1 MKATRF
7 SGPTLYSSDYPPL
20 EGFPTSFNPDYF
32 QFMDDFDGKAVDT
45 TNYWTFDAI
54 SNGTLSIYDTRPD
67 LNPPYDNVAHGWC
80 EISSEAVDPLTL
92 NSGGTLYS
100 FIQANPFVRG
110 QSLFYETRLGVN
122 NPKNCDLFTGL
133 VPSSGV
139 VNPYDPAANNGRVG
153 FRLVASDGT
162 GKIECVSTASAAP
175 SQVESKVTTFDMPNV
190 IPILLSSTAGA
201 NGNDGPVDS
210 FSVATLGLHISHMTP
225 RSQESSDYQVFIRYF
240 INRDLVHTTIA
251 SLSNPVFQNNNY
263 SIVTSYK
270 KVSDRTGLTLQT
282 ELDTNPAS
290 RDIQIDIP
298 GTEINNG
305 SGLSPGMFFKIGSE
319 FFQVLN
325 NTPALRV
332 GSTHTVIVSRAQLGS
347 TAAAHLVGA
356 SITEDT
362 GSCLIDYAALAVN
375 RYPAYPDKPYINSQ
389 YLVDLK
395 KSR

>member
-54 SNGTLSIYDTRPD
+54 SNGTLSIYDVRPD
-67 LNPPYDNVAHGWC
+67 VGAPYDNIAHGFC
-80 EISSEAVDPLTL
+80 AISSEAVDPLTS

-100 FIQANPFVRG
+100 FIQAQPFVRG

-133 VPSSGV
+133 VVSSRV
-139 VNPYDPAANNGRVG
+139 LNPFDPTADDYRVG

-162 GKIECVSTASAAP
+162 GKVECVSSSA
-175 SQVESKVTTFDMPNV
+175 QTESKVTSFDMPNV
-190 IPILLSSTAGA
+190 IPIYLSSTAGA
-201 NGNDGPVDS
+201 DGNDGPVDS
-210 FSVATLGLHISHMTP
+210 FSTPTLGLHISHMASRTK
-225 RSQESSDYQVFIRYF
+225 EANTGYQVVVRYF
-240 INRDLVHTTIA
+240 INRNLVHTTVA
-251 SLSNPVFQNNNY
+251 SESNPVFGNQYY
-263 SIVTSYK
+263 SSVTSYK
-270 KVSDRTGLTLQT
+270 KVSNRTGLTLQ
-282 ELDTNPAS
+282 A
-290 RDIQIDIP
+290 DITAAATDIRIDIP

-305 SGLSPGMFFKIGSE
+305 SGLNPGMFFKIGSE
-319 FFQVLN
+319 FFKVLTN
-325 NTPALRV
+325 DPANRV
-332 GSTHTVIVSRAQLGS
+332 GSTHRVIVSRAQLGS
-347 TAAAHLVGA
+347 TAVSHSAGA

-362 GSCLIDYAALAVN
+362 GSCLIDYVALAVN
-375 RYPAYPDKPYINSQ
+375 RYPAYQDKPYINSQ
-389 YLVDLK
+389 YLVDGK